1 MKIELFSRIILI
13 TVLEIGAE
21 SANILVVNS
30 MPSYSHFII
39 PFKLT
44 KELASRGHHVTS
56 INAYP
61 QRTKLPNYTDVPVV
75 ENIPLIEEMKQKM
88 FARGSNGMFENLFS
102 LFDMTAVIT
111 NSTLYNKNVQK
122 LLNSDK
128 KFDLVIIEH
137 FFNDAFVGFGHHF
150 NAPVIFVSTQAASAM
165 NGYVFANPLP
175 FSYVSGNGGTL
186 TKHMNFWQR
195 IQNLLMHSVFN
206 TLIHFYHLP
215 KQSNI
220 FKSYVQDAEMVQ
232 VLYNTSL
239 MLTNSH
245 VSVSGAIPLVP
256 SIIEIGGLHVTTKR
270 LPDDLQT
277 FLDNAVE
284 GVIVFSMGSNL
295 KCEDLKLETRESI
308 LKAFSKIKQ
317 KVLWKYESNLPDTPE
332 NVKISPWLPQQ
343 DVLAH
348 PNVKV
353 FVTHGGRLSTIEAIY
368 FGVPLVGIP
377 VFGDQLSNIATAAA
391 DGYAVK
397 INLEELSEQT
407 LSSALNEVLTNPR
420 YKEAAQ
426 ERSNLLHDQLLTP
439 MESAIFWVEHVI
451 RHRGAP
457 HLKTAGVDLKW
468 YQREMVD
475 VIVFLLAVVT
485 IMVFVI
491 CIVLKKLWYILN
503 HSENVTTPKKKIQ

>member
-75 ENIPLIEEMKQKM
+75 ENIPLIEDIQIFRNE
-88 FARGSNGMFENLFS
+88 A
-102 LFDMTAVIT
+102 
-111 NSTLYNKNVQK
+111 KNVC
-122 LLNSDK
+122 
-128 KFDLVIIEH
+128 
-137 FFNDAFVGFGHHF
+137 
-150 NAPVIFVSTQAASAM
+150 
-165 NGYVFANPLP
+165 
-175 FSYVSGNGGTL
+175 
-186 TKHMNFWQR
+186 QR
-195 IQNLLMHSVFN
+195 IER
-206 TLIHFYHLP
+206 
-215 KQSNI
+215 
-220 FKSYVQDAEMVQ
+220 YVQDAEMVQ